1 VNAARA
7 GDWILVG
14 PGDYHERGDYS
25 GAYKATDGPMAG
37 VWIGRGK
44 RGLHLRGMD
53 RNRVVVDGT
62 KPGASQCSS
71 APADQDAGPLGT
83 DGQPLGRNGVEAFKV
98 DAVTVE
104 NLTACNF
111 LAVGG
116 EGGNEVWFNG
126 GDGSGRIGMGR
137 FAGRYLSATSTYFE
151 PSPAPGAKYGIFAS
165 NANGPGLI
173 DRSYTSNMRDSGIYV
188 GACPD
193 CRTVVRRVH
202 SQYSAL
208 GYSGTN
214 SGGRLIV
221 ESSEWDHNK
230 GGISTNSQNND
241 DAPAPQSG
249 RCPHTTRYCTFFRNN
264 NIHDNNNP
272 NVPTTGVAGLAPIG
286 TGIFVSGGRFDTIS
300 RNRIHDN
307 GGWGVLLIPFPD
319 NDEPPPVA
327 HCQGGTPGANGFRC
341 YFDDWGNRVLS
352 NRFSHNGFFGNPTN
366 GDIGDISGRHTP
378 GNCWNGN
385 KDAGGVTATPASGHS
400 RCGVAGE
407 GESLTSPLTQQVLC
421 ATALLGPCPPTPGM
435 SYPQATQ
442 VVMPPLR
449 RQKTM
454 PNPCAGVPANPW
466 CRGKRR

>member
-1 VNAARA
+1 MNAARP
-7 GDWILVG
+7 GDWVLVA
-14 PGDYHERGDYS
+14 PGDYHERADYS
-25 GAYKATDGPMAG
+25 GPYKATDEPMSG

-53 RNRVVVDGT
+53 RNRVSWT
-62 KPGASQCSS
+62 APSPARRSARAPPPTRTPGPRAPTASRSGATAS
-71 APADQDAGPLGT
+71 RPS
-83 DGQPLGRNGVEAFKV
+83 RSN
-98 DAVTVE
+98 AVTVE

-126 GDGSGRIGMGR
+126 GDGSGKIGMGR

-165 NANGPGLI
+165 NASGPGPHRPLLHQQHARLRHLRGRVPRLPHGGAAGPLPVLGARLLRDQLGRPP
-173 DRSYTSNMRDSGIYV
+173 DRRELRV
-188 GACPD
+188 GPQQG
-193 CRTVVRRVH
+193 RHLHQQPEQRR
-202 SQYSAL
+202 
-208 GYSGTN
+208 
-214 SGGRLIV
+214 R
-221 ESSEWDHNK
+221 
-230 GGISTNSQNND
+230 
-241 DAPAPQSG
+241 PAPQSG
-249 RCPHTTRYCTFFRNN
+249 RCPHTTRYCTYFRNN

-272 NVPTTGVAGLAPIG
+272 NVPTTGVAGLGPIG

-366 GDIGDISGRHTP
+366 GDIGDISGQHKP
-378 GNCWNGN
+378 ANCWNGN
-385 KDAGGVTATPASGHS
+385 TDPAGVTATPASGHS
-400 RCGVAGE
+400 KCGAAGA
-407 GESLTSPLTQQVLC
+407 GRASPARLAQQVLC

-435 SYPQATQ
+435 TYPQATQ

-449 RQKTM
+449 KQKTM